1 MRTLQFDGIVFD
13 ATVGD
18 SDDDWRLGTHNSIPM
33 LRLATAAMRRGRM
46 LSEGA
51 TLIANHLA
59 MTLHAPKEETERLFS
74 ALGITVA
81 LYLACSLI
89 DLPRHY
95 LFASLRLKKRLCDL
109 EDKLMTKIK

>member
-1 MRTLQFDGIVFD
+1 MN
-13 ATVGD
+13 AA
-18 SDDDWRLGTHNSIPM
+18 LGVLT
-33 LRLATAAMRRGRM
+33 
-46 LSEGA
+46 
-51 TLIANHLA
+51 
-59 MTLHAPKEETERLFS
+59 